1 MKPFLHTIG
10 LCALLILLFA
20 CTGEKPGSAGEDQN
34 LSRKEIAEKKDKPGR
49 KMQPVYLSPFDVRYP
64 GGGHFTLVDGKYGSP
79 DYMDGKWQG
88 YQTNGLDVAID
99 LGSVQRVKAVSANFL
114 KNHEGWMF
122 LPQSV
127 SVYASD
133 NLKSFHLL
141 GQVNIPLPA
150 AMEEPSI
157 EMITLD
163 KLDVLTRYV
172 RVSAATIGTVPDWHT
187 AGKGKKAWLFVDE
200 IVIERES
207 P

>member
-1 MKPFLHTIG
+1 MKPFCHIMG
-10 LCALLILLFA
+10 LLGLLMLLLG
-20 CTGEKPGSAGEDQN
+20 CTGEKNGRAG
-34 LSRKEIAEKKDKPGR
+34 KEESLAGKGIIEKQQRPGR
-49 KMQPVYLSPFDVRYP
+49 KLQPVYLSPYDVRYP
-64 GGGHFTLVDGKYGSP
+64 GSGHFALVDGQYGSP

-88 YQTNGLDVAID
+88 YQNNGLDVAID
-99 LGSVQRVKAVSANFL
+99 LGTVQRVKAVSANFL

-133 NLKSFHLL
+133 NLKTFHLL
-141 GQVNIPLPA
+141 GQVTIHLPA

-163 KLDVLTRYV
+163 QLDVLTRYV

-200 IVIERES
+200 IVIEREA